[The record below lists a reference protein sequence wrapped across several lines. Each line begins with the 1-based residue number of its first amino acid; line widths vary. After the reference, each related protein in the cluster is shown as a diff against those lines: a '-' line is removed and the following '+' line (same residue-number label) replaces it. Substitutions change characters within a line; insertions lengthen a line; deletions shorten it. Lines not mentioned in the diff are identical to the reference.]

1 MAAFPSTVVSR
12 ARSLWAAAARRPG
25 VVVAATALALVAVAA
40 ARVDLVLK
48 HTPETNEMYSE
59 SLVRFRYAEMIMKGE
74 ALPRS
79 DPMVQWPEG
88 FPRDEMIMPLPDYAT
103 GLSYRLWSGVFGPTD
118 RYAYLRYFM
127 AFYAAAYIPAACR
140 LLGVM
145 FRRPWP
151 AWAATALYATCLT
164 TFIRA
169 AGYYMRE
176 DFATPALLAASALV
190 WLLLER
196 RPKGRGKRVA
206 ASAALAAAVLY
217 ALSCWHMAQ
226 FYANVLLVVVFLAA
240 FLGRRGLF
248 GHVGMA
254 FLVGTAAAAVL
265 NKPLFAKGVLW
276 SPTVAAAAALA
287 AWGLVRRPA
296 TVRWRLALAGG
307 AAALVALSLL
317 AVGSGAYGH
326 AYALIWSKLRLAGV
340 HPDDPARLPVDA
352 RIFWMGP
359 YDTTT
364 LKRALLE
371 YGPLLLVA
379 TAVFFRSC
387 GKYLRRRKTPVEGTP
402 FFPAAMTVATAFLY
416 WLLVRLTIFFAPWA
430 ALWATLP
437 AARARR
443 PWAKAAAAALVA
455 ALLAFQFYWAAN
467 YNRPTFLRRTLE
479 LLPEEEDPLW
489 DYGKIDSGIF
499 FWLKDHTPEGSAVLG
514 QFGLSA
520 SVMYWGERPVALHPM
535 YEVPEIR
542 TKIVETSR
550 AYMGPE
556 DDFYELC
563 RRWRISYVVFNAP
576 VFLVYQPP
584 GDRYFA
590 ATPDPPADAVGMKM
604 QFHAESLTRFRLIRE
619 TYAFRVFEVGRPYDG
634 YVARRYHPYFDKS
647 LLPDVP
653 SPERYR
659 EVTAAIERAGEH
671 YNRGVGL
678 ERSKRW
684 SEAASE
690 FGIALSLHRDYE
702 DAELRLGYALAQL
715 RRYGEAEP
723 HFRRALFVDPDDPVA
738 HTYMGSYYYSVG
750 SYEAALKEY
759 RRAYKLNPDDPEN
772 LERIRLTERTMA
784 GG

>member
-1 MAAFPSTVVSR
+1 MAAFPSLVVSR
-12 ARSLWAAAARRPG
+12 VRSLWAAAARRPG
-25 VVVAATALALVAVAA
+25 VVVAATALALAAVAA

-118 RYAYLRYFM
+118 RYAHLRYFM
-127 AFYAAAYIPAACR
+127 ALYAAAYIPAAF
-140 LLGVM
+140 LLFWVM

-151 AWAATALYATCLT
+151 AWAATALYVTCLP

-190 WLLLER
+190 WLLLEGE
-196 RPKGRGKRVA
+196 PNGRGKRIAVA
-206 ASAALAAAVLY
+206 AALAAAVLY

-240 FLGRRGLF
+240 FLGRRGLY
-248 GHVGMA
+248 GHIGVA

-265 NKPLFAKGVLW
+265 NKPLFVKGVLW
-276 SPTVAAAAALA
+276 SPTVAAAAVLA
-287 AWGLVRRPA
+287 AWGMVRRPA

-326 AYALIWSKLRLAGV
+326 AYALIWAKLRLAGV
-340 HPDDPARLPVDA
+340 HADDPTRLPVDA

-364 LKRALLE
+364 LKRALIE
-371 YGPLLLVA
+371 YGPLLVVA
-379 TAVFFRSC
+379 TAVFFWSW
-387 GKYLRRRKTPVEGTP
+387 GKYLRRRKTPGGGAP
-402 FFPAAMTVATAFLY
+402 FFPAAMTVITAALY
-416 WLLVRLTIFFAPWA
+416 WLLVRLTVFFAPWVA
-430 ALWATLP
+430 IWATLP
-437 AARARR
+437 AARAGR

-455 ALLAFQFYWAAN
+455 ALLAFQFYWASN
-467 YNRPTFLRRTLE
+467 YNRPSAPRRMLE
-479 LLPEEEDPLW
+479 FLPEEEDPLW
-489 DYGKIDSGIF
+489 DYGKSDNEIF
-499 FWLKDHTPEGSAVLG
+499 FWLKDHTPAGSAVLG

-520 SVMYWGERPVALHPM
+520 SIMYWSERPVALHPM

-556 DDFYELC
+556 DEFYELC
-563 RRWRISYVVFNAP
+563 RRWRVSYVVFNAP

-590 ATPDPPADAVGMKM
+590 ATPHPPADAVGMKM
-604 QFHAESLTRFRLIRE
+604 QFHPESLTHFRLIHE
-619 TYAFRVFEVGRPYDG
+619 TYTFRVFEVGRPYGG
-634 YVARRYHPYFDKS
+634 YVARRYHPYFDNS
-647 LLPDVP
+647 LFPGLP
-653 SPERYR
+653 SRERLG
-659 EVTAAIERAGEH
+659 EVVAAIERAVDH
-671 YNRGVGL
+671 YDRGLAL

-684 SEAASE
+684 SDAAAQ
-690 FGIALSLHRDYE
+690 FGIALSLHPDYE
-702 DAELRLGYALAQL
+702 DAELRLGYCLAQL
-715 RRYGEAEP
+715 QRYDEARP
-723 HFRRALFVDPDDPVA
+723 HFRRALVVNPDNAMA
-738 HTYMGSYYYSVG
+738 HTYMGSYYFSTG
-750 SYEAALKEY
+750 SYEAALREY
-759 RRAYKLNPDDPEN
+759 RRAYELDPDDAEN
-772 LERIRLTERTMA
+772 LERIRLTEKVMA
-784 GG
+784 GS